1 VEGLAAAFVY
11 GGALGCIGSLWPVHD
26 APAHDLAIHFYKH
39 VLRGEMIGEALR
51 QARKAVKSKPEYARD
66 ITWASFVL
74 YGDPTFR
81 L

>member
-1 VEGLAAAFVY
+1 
-11 GGALGCIGSLWPVHD
+11 
-26 APAHDLAIHFYKH
+26 
-39 VLRGEMIGEALR
+39 MIGEALR